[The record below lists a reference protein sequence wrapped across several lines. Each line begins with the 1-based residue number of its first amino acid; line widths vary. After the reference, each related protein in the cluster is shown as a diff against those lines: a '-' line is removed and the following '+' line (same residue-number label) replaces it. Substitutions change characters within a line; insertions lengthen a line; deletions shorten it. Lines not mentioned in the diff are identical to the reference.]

1 MGQERFSSS
10 LKPSDAMC
18 PYVPAGRSRQN
29 SKPPMKL
36 APHYHLIGQAKRGRV
51 GGIRRIV
58 LAGDRRFVPD
68 TILGSF
74 DTRNWREQTDSSI
87 KVARKAGSSVVDV
100 AASLMRMW
108 Q

>member
-1 MGQERFSSS
+1 
-10 LKPSDAMC
+10 LYP
-18 PYVPAGRSRQN
+18 
-29 SKPPMKL
+29 
-36 APHYHLIGQAKRGRV
+36 
-51 GGIRRIV
+51 IRRIV

-87 KVARKAGSSVVDV
+87 KVVRKADSSVVDV